1 MSVYAKYNSLQILYW
16 FACCC
21 IMGFVAV
28 FLKYCGLT
36 NAEIGVVSGGGGVL
50 SIFLSPF
57 ISSLVGRL
65 KNISLQQMMMLILG
79 TTLLCF
85 VIITFI
91 SVPAIVTMVLYIS
104 MYALMLSAVP
114 IMTMIAMNYLEQG
127 VRVDFGT
134 ARGMGSTSWAV
145 GALLFGKIIDWF
157 DPRVLTIG
165 YSGTCILIF
174 VLLLSM
180 PPIYQSKEEAKSV
193 EDTVKSEENIFKV
206 MRKYKVFAII
216 LFGFTFLFAGSASLA
231 TYLINI
237 INSIGGNTSLMGIV
251 MFAMAFSEMPIM
263 SLSGKL
269 IQRFNPL
276 TLIATG
282 AFFYILR
289 NIGLCFAPNLFVFI
303 LAASCQGI
311 SYGLMTGVIT
321 YYVNQN
327 LERQDRMSG
336 QTLIG
341 IMTSGIGST
350 IGNIL
355 GGFLIDGFGMIAMYI
370 FVSTCTVLGACIVFF
385 AKFLSTKTVN
395 C

>member
-1 MSVYAKYNSLQILYW
+1 MSIYTKYNSLQTLYW

-36 NAEIGVVSGGGGVL
+36 NSEIGIVSGGGGVF
-50 SIFLSPF
+50 SIFLSPY
-57 ISSLVGRL
+57 ISSLVGKL
-65 KNISLQQMMMLILG
+65 KKISLQQMMMLILG
-79 TTLLCF
+79 IALVCF
-85 VIITFI
+85 AIITFLK
-91 SVPAIVTMVLYIS
+91 VPVLVTMVLYIL

-127 VRVDFGT
+127 VHVDFGT

-145 GALLFGKIIDWF
+145 GALVFGKIIDWF

-165 YSGTCILIF
+165 YITTCIFIF
-174 VLLLSM
+174 LLLISM
-180 PPIYQSKEEAKSV
+180 PPLYQRNVQTKEVKEGSVFVVAK
-193 EDTVKSEENIFKV
+193 
-206 MRKYKVFAII
+206 KYKVFTI
-216 LFGFTFLFAGSASLA
+216 LLLGFTFMFAGASSLA

-237 INSIGGNTSLMGIV
+237 IQSIGGNTSLLGIV

-263 SLSGKL
+263 SISSRLVK
-269 IQRFNPL
+269 RYNPI
-276 TLIATG
+276 TLITIA

-289 NIGLCFAPNLFVFI
+289 NIGLCFAPNLVIFI
-303 LAASCQGI
+303 LAACCQGF
-311 SYGLMTGVIT
+311 SYALMTGVIT
-321 YYVNQN
+321 YYVNYN
-327 LERQDRMSG
+327 LELQDRMSG

-350 IGNIL
+350 LGNVL

-370 FVSTCTVLGACIVFF
+370 FVTICTLLGACIVFW
-385 AKFLSTKTVN
+385 AKYLSTKSTLS
-395 C
+395 